1 MYLGFMSGDFSV
13 RLLQFTAHI
22 LRKCGFTPEMLML
35 ENDKLYTRFKHA
47 WEHLRYLNPCS
58 IQQWRT
64 FLVKKRK
71 FGHWKC
77 AVLCAIKNIKKKLID
92 STKAKFLMSDILF
105 YHRIFLVLF
114 YSYPSV
120 SVSISLSG
128 QSVTPIDMVLAQQAG
143 PNRISNI
150 ITGGSQVQ
158 DPRKPSLRQIFR
170 LKKLYKNFTNESPI
184 FGGVPRLGIIIQSYV
199 L

>member
-77 AVLCAIKNIKKKLID
+77 AVLCAINNIKKINWFNE
-92 STKAKFLMSDILF
+92 SEIFNVRYIILSSNF
-105 YHRIFLVLF
+105 FSFVLL
-114 YSYPSV
+114 
-120 SVSISLSG
+120 ISLSF
-128 QSVTPIDMVLAQQAG
+128 
-143 PNRISNI
+143 
-150 ITGGSQVQ
+150 
-158 DPRKPSLRQIFR
+158 SL
-170 LKKLYKNFTNESPI
+170 NFTFRPVGNAYRYGFSSTN
-184 FGGVPRLGIIIQSYV
+184 RSQQNK
-199 L
+199 